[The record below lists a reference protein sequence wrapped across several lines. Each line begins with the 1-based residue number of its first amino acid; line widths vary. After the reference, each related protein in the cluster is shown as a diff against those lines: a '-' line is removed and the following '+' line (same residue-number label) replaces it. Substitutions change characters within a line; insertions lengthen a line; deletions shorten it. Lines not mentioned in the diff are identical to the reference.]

1 MLERHISIDELM
13 TYSLTPVPHSL
24 SGYMAKTDKSTIVCH
39 LTSDVESATF
49 PSQGADR
56 KKVLFIDNG
65 NARLYTLKDLP
76 ETFEKI
82 NLKILEQLPRDD
94 VIFSTDK
101 YITNF
106 VKSQERARYGTSDKL
121 LIGLNTRRPVDFKA
135 FLLNGENKVQLF
147 ELLLGVWGSD
157 RLQLR

>member
-1 MLERHISIDELM
+1 MKL
-13 TYSLTPVPHSL
+13 
-24 SGYMAKTDKSTIVCH
+24 
-39 LTSDVESATF
+39 

-56 KKVLFIDNG
+56 KKVLFIDDG

-82 NLKILEQLPRDD
+82 NLKIIEQLPRDD

-106 VKSQERARYGTSDKL
+106 VKSQERARRGTSDKL

-135 FLLNGENKVQLF
+135 FLLNG
-147 ELLLGVWGSD
+147 
-157 RLQLR
+157 

>member
-1 MLERHISIDELM
+1 
-13 TYSLTPVPHSL
+13 
-24 SGYMAKTDKSTIVCH
+24 MAKTDKSTIVCH

-56 KKVLFIDNG
+56 KKVLFIDDG

-101 YITNF
+101 YIRNF
-106 VKSQERARYGTSDKL
+106 VKSQERARCGTSDKL